1 MKFFRIHLMFLF
13 IIIFI
18 ACTKN
23 INIHSEKPKLTGDY
37 LGQTSPQDTA
47 KIFAENFISNEF
59 NQRDA
64 AFSPDGNEFF
74 YSLKG
79 ASGYSVIHV
88 LRTDGIWQQ
97 PEVAPFS
104 GKYSDIEPCF
114 SPDGN
119 RLYFV
124 SNRPMTDSGEV
135 KDYDIWFV
143 EKNNNGWG
151 TPKNLGHPVNT
162 AANEFYPSFTNV
174 GTIYFC
180 AAREGSFGSEDLFYS
195 ELKDGKYQDP
205 QNLGDSINTVKDE
218 FNAFVEPNGKFIM
231 FTSTGWGKGFGGGD
245 LWISFRKENRSWAT
259 PINMGE
265 KVNSPFFEYC
275 PSLTPNGKY
284 LFFTSNRTAVEN
296 KVKEKLTYNKILKDL
311 HSTLNGS
318 QNIYWIS
325 STFIYNLK
333 K

>member
-1 MKFFRIHLMFLF
+1 MNYFKFYLF
-13 IIIFI
+13 AILILFTLS
-18 ACTKN
+18 CTKN
-23 INIHSEKPKLTGDY
+23 FRNEKSNTNLKGDY
-37 LGQTSPQDTA
+37 LGQLLPKDSA
-47 KIFAENFISNEF
+47 EIFAENFISNEF
-59 NQRDA
+59 NERDMTI
-64 AFSPDGNEFF
+64 SPNGNELF

-79 ASGYSVIHV
+79 SSNFAIICVKRIN
-88 LRTDGIWQQ
+88 GIWQS
-97 PEVAPFS
+97 PEVASFS

-114 SPDGN
+114 SNDGK

-124 SNRPMTDSGEV
+124 SNRPLIENGEE
-135 KDYDIWFV
+135 KDFDIWFA
-143 EKNNNGWG
+143 EKSNDNWG
-151 TPKNLGHPVNT
+151 IPQNLGEPVNT
-162 AANEFYPSFTNV
+162 EANEFYPSFTND

-180 AAREGSFGSEDLFYS
+180 AARKDSYGSEDLFYS
-195 ELKDGKYQDP
+195 EFKDGKYQDP
-205 QNLGDSINTVKDE
+205 KNLGDSINTTKDE

-245 LWISFRKENRSWAT
+245 LWISFRKEDRSWAT

-275 PSLTPNGKY
+275 PSLTPDGKY
-284 LFFTSNRTAVEN
+284 LFFTSNRTTTEN
-296 KVKEKLTYNKILKDL
+296 NVKEKLTYNKILKDL

-325 STFIYNLK
+325 TDFINNLK